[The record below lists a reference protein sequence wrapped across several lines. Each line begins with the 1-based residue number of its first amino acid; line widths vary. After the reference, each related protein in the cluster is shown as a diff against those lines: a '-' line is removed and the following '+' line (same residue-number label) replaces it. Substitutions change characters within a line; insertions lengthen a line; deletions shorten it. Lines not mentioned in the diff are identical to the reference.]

1 MRSTMMDVPLSLN
14 HFLDPASVAVYGASS
29 RRGTIGGELLRG
41 LALSDEH
48 LAPHGASIGAGVVLL
63 LSEDACPVAETARVA
78 RWLAEESSGQCG
90 PCLNGLDALATT
102 VQEIAGGVAQAKA
115 TQRIARLALCCTSAH
130 IPPRERWIE
139 RAELVRGKGVDAI
152 VDASL
157 ERWFTPA
164 LRERRPERV
173 AQLESTLRGLD
184 PEGYAACCEA
194 LAEIDLRD
202 RLDEIRAP
210 TLVITGEDDLSTPPD
225 HGRQITDAIEGAEC
239 MMLSPAR
246 HLANVERADEVT
258 RALLAHLLSGP
269 AE

>member
-1 MRSTMMDVPLSLN
+1 MTVDVHYHAEGNASAPPVLLSNSLGTALDMWTEQMSSLQP
-14 HFLDPASVAVYGASS
+14 HFRVIRYDQ
-29 RRGTIGGELLRG
+29 RG
-41 LALSDEH
+41 
-48 LAPHGASIGAGVVLL
+48 HGASPAPPGPYSLDELGHDVLELLDRLELERVSFCGASMGGM
-63 LSEDACPVAETARVA
+63 TGM
-78 RWLAEESSGQCG
+78 WLAINA
-90 PCLNGLDALATT
+90 P
-102 VQEIAGGVAQAKA
+102 
-115 TQRIARLALCCTSAH
+115 QRIDRLALCCTSAH

-139 RAELVRGKGVDAI
+139 RAELVRGKGLDAI

-164 LRERRPERV
+164 LRDRRPERV
-173 AQLESTLRGLD
+173 AELESTLRSLD

-202 RLDEIRAP
+202 QLDEIRAP

-225 HGRQITDAIEGAEC
+225 HGRQIADSIDEAEC

>member
-1 MRSTMMDVPLSLN
+1 MTVEVHFELEGPETAPPVLLSNSLGTALNMWEEQLGDLSRHFRVVLYDQRGHGRSPAPAGPYSIDELGGDVLEL
-14 HFLDPASVAVYGASS
+14 LDRLELERVSFCGASM
-29 RRGTIGGELLRG
+29 GGMTG
-41 LALSDEH
+41 M
-48 LAPHGASIGAGVVLL
+48 
-63 LSEDACPVAETARVA
+63 
-78 RWLAEESSGQCG
+78 WLAINA
-90 PCLNGLDALATT
+90 P
-102 VQEIAGGVAQAKA
+102 
-115 TQRIARLALCCTSAH
+115 QRIARLALCCTSAH